1 MNRSLTALLAALA
14 ITLTTASA
22 AQAQDPENDAV
33 LLPAEPD
40 FTLIALP
47 TSLRL
52 PPLKSAFRVTH
63 RFTRPLNCD
72 TCANS
77 LVGDAFGI
85 DNGAQIGLEYRV
97 GIVKNGQVVV
107 HRASDK
113 TINLFGQYGL
123 TRQGRNAPVET
134 AVLVGLDA
142 TNVGRKGAPSEYSP
156 VLGFIVGRLIGAQAA
171 VYAEPLFV
179 RHANVFRLP
188 GDDNTFMVG
197 LGARVRV
204 RPTVYLTGE
213 FAPRVAGYKPGV
225 NQGAVAI
232 EKRAGRHTFQ
242 LNFSNGLGTT
252 PGQVARGGSTGNDW
266 HMGFNISRKFF

>member
-22 AQAQDPENDAV
+22 AQAQDPKNDAV

-40 FTLIALP
+40 FTLVALP
-47 TSLRL
+47 TSLRV
-52 PPLKSAFRVTH
+52 PRLKSAFRVTH
-63 RFTRPLNCD
+63 RFTRPLNCG

-85 DNGAQIGLEYRV
+85 DSGARIGLEYRL

-113 TINLFGQYGL
+113 TINLFGQYSL

-134 AVLVGLDA
+134 AVLVGFDA
-142 TNVGRKGAPSEYSP
+142 TNVGRKGVPSEYSP
-156 VLGFIVGRLIGAQAA
+156 ALGFIVGRLIGAQAA

-179 RHANVFRLP
+179 RHANVFHLP
-188 GDDNTFMVG
+188 GDDDTLMVG
-197 LGARVRV
+197 LGARIRI

-213 FAPRVAGYKPGV
+213 FTPRVAGYKPGV

-232 EKRAGRHTFQ
+232 EKRAGRHMFQ

-252 PGQVARGGSTGNDW
+252 QGQLARGGSTGNDW